1 MKPSLLIRSSLLIL
15 ASGSTLLAQQAGS
28 ALTYDQAVQDWTRGN
43 YPGAIQKLIAV
54 VSGPDGGAYLE
65 RAALLTG
72 ELYRTTELTTD
83 GRAPRW
89 GSTGKFAAYEVGT
102 GRNRVTRVLAMSGAP
117 RKITEIRGSNFA
129 FAPGDERAAYIV
141 VRETPELEKARQ
153 DLDRATKDADRAAQ
167 TAAQADIARLE
178 AENSS
183 IVVRDLAT
191 QQEHAIADGGLR
203 KVSLAWSGDGKTLYV
218 VGAASG
224 EARKTDIFA
233 VTIDGGAPSPL
244 TTDDSVKTDAVVVP
258 GGRYLLFTAGGRNPL
273 ARGAAGGRGGGGGG
287 VGGAGGFGGGR
298 AGAFGVLDLQTHST
312 QYFTGTAPAVAA
324 NGSAVAF
331 LGKSGGE
338 FAISVLALPA
348 TSAPVVVRHTTDSL
362 ASPALSPSGQLVA
375 YQMMPE
381 HDWEI
386 YTIGRDGKNETRVTR
401 EIQHDVLPKFLDE
414 SCIFAVQGEPRHR
427 RSFVYDLSAHTRR
440 RLFDNN
446 TVRTIAPEYEWAVSP
461 DGEHLLI
468 VAERDG
474 DTVSP
479 ERGVYLMDLT
489 QKVTT
494 SDVLDRL
501 KHNLA
506 VEQKLRANGVASYK
520 LLAPQVQSVT
530 SQISTDRIYS
540 YEKALFDFD
549 SKHVTKPG
557 NAKARQY
564 LFDTYKSF
572 GYEPVMQEFDT
583 RATGQAPSAHTAN
596 VYVTIKGTVNP
607 ELIYVV
613 GSHFD
618 SRAEGPGA
626 DDDASGTAALLEA
639 ARVLAKHPM
648 PATVVLV
655 SFTGE
660 EAGLLGSREF
670 VRQAGINKWRIVGAL
685 NNDMVGWAN
694 DDRLDNTIRYSNPGI
709 RDIQHAAAMQFSN
722 LITYDALYYKSTDAA
737 AFYDGWGDIIGGIGS
752 YPVLGNPHYHMP
764 HDNLEYEN
772 HQLIAEVSKTT
783 AATIM
788 LLASSPSRLTG
799 LTVASFDGKSA
810 DLTWTASPETGIKK
824 YVVAWGPDVAA
835 SSMSPA
841 ALASTAVHSMV
852 VTEPHARITGITPGT
867 TVAVKAVNARVLE
880 GWDWA
885 RTVVGQ
891 SKAGVASDR

>member
-1 MKPSLLIRSSLLIL
+1 MKISRRPASSAFIACLVACIVACPCV
-15 ASGSTLLAQQAGS
+15 ASAQQAGS
-28 ALTYDQAVQDWTRGN
+28 ASAYDQAVQNWTRGN
-43 YPGAIQKLIAV
+43 YPAAIQRLITVMSA
-54 VSGPDGGAYLE
+54 PDGDAYLE
-65 RAALLTG
+65 RTALLTG
-72 ELYRTTELTTD
+72 ELYRTTELTID
-83 GRAPRW
+83 GRTPRW
-89 GSTGKFAAYEVGT
+89 GSTGKFASYEVGS
-102 GRNRVTRVLAMSGAP
+102 GAGRVTRIVAMTGGP
-117 RKITEIRGSNFA
+117 RTIAEVHGSNFA
-129 FAPGDERAAYIV
+129 FAAGDERAAYISI
-141 VRETPELEKARQ
+141 RETPELEKARQ
-153 DLDRATKDADRAAQ
+153 DLDRATKEADRAAQ
-167 TAAQADIARLE
+167 MQAQAEIARLE

-183 IVVRDLAT
+183 VVVRDLAT
-191 QQEHAIADGGLR
+191 QHDRVIADGGLR
-203 KVSLAWSGDGKTLYV
+203 KVALAWSSDGKSLYA
-218 VGAASG
+218 VGAPTG
-224 EARKTDIFA
+224 ETKKTDIYA
-233 VTIDGGAPSPL
+233 LNLEGGAPSTL
-244 TTDDSVKTDAVVVP
+244 TSDDSVKADVVIVP
-258 GGRYLLFTAGGRNPL
+258 GGRYLLFAAGGRNPL
-273 ARGAAGGRGGGGGG
+273 ARGGAGGRGGGGGA
-287 VGGAGGFGGGR
+287 AGRSGT
-298 AGAFGVLDLQTHST
+298 FGVLDLESHAT
-312 QYFTGTAPAVAA
+312 QYVSGTSPAVAA

-331 LGKSGGE
+331 LGKSNGE

-348 TSAPVVVRHTTDSL
+348 TAAPVIVRQSADSL
-362 ASPALSPSGQLVA
+362 AAPALSPSGQLIA

-386 YTIGRDGKNETRVTR
+386 YTIGRDGKTETRVTR

-414 SCIFAVQGEPRHR
+414 SCIIAMQGEPRHR
-427 RSFVYDLSAHTRR
+427 RSFLYDLSAHTRT

-446 TVRTIAPEYEWAVSP
+446 TVRTIAPEYEWVPSL

-479 ERGVYLMDLT
+479 ERGVYMMELK
-489 QKVTT
+489 QKVTKA
-494 SDVLDRL
+494 DVLDRL

-506 VEQKLRANGVASYK
+506 IEQKLRANGLASYK
-520 LLAPQVQSVT
+520 SMAPQVQNIT

-564 LFDTYKSF
+564 LFDTYQSF
-572 GYEPVMQEFDT
+572 GYAPVMQEFDT
-583 RATGQAPSAHTAN
+583 RATAQQPSAHTAN
-596 VYVTIKGTVNP
+596 VYVTIKGTINP

-670 VRQAGINKWRIVGAL
+670 VRQAGVNKWHIVGAL
-685 NNDMVGWAN
+685 NNDMIGWAN
-694 DDRLDNTIRYSNPGI
+694 DDRMDNTIRYSNPGI

-783 AATIM
+783 TATIM

-799 LTVASFDGKSA
+799 LTVAAFDGKSA
-810 DLTWTASPETGIKK
+810 ELTWTASPEKDTKK

-841 ALASTAVHSMV
+841 ALASTAAHSIV
-852 VTEPHARITGITPGT
+852 VTEPHAKITGIAPGT
-867 TVAVKAVNARVLE
+867 TVAVKAINARGLE

-885 RTVVGQ
+885 RIVVGQ
-891 SKAGVASDR
+891 TKAGAASER

>member
-1 MKPSLLIRSSLLIL
+1 MKRSSISLSSTFL
-15 ASGSTLLAQQAGS
+15 ACLLACPGVLLSQQASS
-28 ALTYDQAVQDWTRGN
+28 ASNYDQAVQNWTRGN
-43 YPGAIQKLIAV
+43 YPAAIQKLISVLSAA
-54 VSGPDGGAYLE
+54 DGGMYVE
-65 RAALLTG
+65 RTALLTG
-72 ELYRTTELTTD
+72 ELYRTTEITTD
-83 GRAPRW
+83 GRTPRW
-89 GSTGKFAAYEVGT
+89 GSTGKFASYEVGA
-102 GRNRVTRVLAMSGAP
+102 GAGRVTRVLSMSGAP
-117 RKITEIRGSNFA
+117 QKIAEVHGSNFV
-129 FAPGDERAAYIV
+129 FAPGDQRAAYIS

-167 TAAQADIARLE
+167 TQAQTEIARLE

-183 IVVRDLAT
+183 LVLHDLGT
-191 QQEHAIADGGLR
+191 HQDRAIDDGGLR
-203 KVSLAWSGDGKTLYV
+203 KVSLAWSSDGKTLYA
-218 VGAASG
+218 VGAPSG
-224 EARKTDIFA
+224 ETRKTDIFA
-233 VTIDGGAPSPL
+233 LNVDGGSPSAL
-244 TTDDSVKTDAVVVP
+244 TTDDSVKTDVVVVP
-258 GGRYLLFTAGGRNPL
+258 GGRYLLFTAGARNPL
-273 ARGAAGGRGGGGGG
+273 ARGGAGGRGGG
-287 VGGAGGFGGGR
+287 AGGPGVRASTFGM
-298 AGAFGVLDLQTHST
+298 LDLQSHAT
-312 QYFTGTAPAVAA
+312 QYYTGTSPAVSAT
-324 NGSAVAF
+324 GSAIAF
-331 LGKSGGE
+331 LGKSAGE
-338 FAISVLALPA
+338 FAISVLSLPA
-348 TSAPVVVRHTTDSL
+348 TGAPVVVRHSTDSL
-362 ASPALSPSGQLVA
+362 AAPALSPSGERVA

-401 EIQHDVLPKFLDE
+401 EIQHDVLPKFIDE
-414 SCIFAVQGEPRHR
+414 SCIIAAQGEPRHR
-427 RSFVYDLSAHTRR
+427 RSFVYDLNAHTRK

-446 TVRTIAPEYEWAVSP
+446 TVRTIAPEYEWVPSP
-461 DGEHLLI
+461 NGERLLI

-489 QKVTT
+489 QKVTA
-494 SDVLDRL
+494 SDLLARL

-506 VEQKLRANGVASYK
+506 VEQRLRANGQASYK
-520 LLAPQVQSVT
+520 LLAPQIQSVT

-583 RATGQAPSAHTAN
+583 RATAQQPSAHTAN

-639 ARVLAKHPM
+639 ARALAKHPM

-670 VRQAGINKWRIVGAL
+670 VRQAGVNKWHIVGAL
-685 NNDMVGWAN
+685 NNDMIGWAN

-722 LITYDALYYKSTDAA
+722 LITYDALYFKSTDAA
-737 AFYDGWGDIIGGIGS
+737 AFYDGWG
-752 YPVLGNPHYHMP
+752 
-764 HDNLEYEN
+764 
-772 HQLIAEVSKTT
+772 
-783 AATIM
+783 
-788 LLASSPSRLTG
+788 
-799 LTVASFDGKSA
+799 
-810 DLTWTASPETGIKK
+810 
-824 YVVAWGPDVAA
+824 
-835 SSMSPA
+835 
-841 ALASTAVHSMV
+841 
-852 VTEPHARITGITPGT
+852 
-867 TVAVKAVNARVLE
+867 
-880 GWDWA
+880 
-885 RTVVGQ
+885 
-891 SKAGVASDR
+891 